1 MGIFDECIRQELYSN
16 EPPQSNVLGF
26 VHHSHSAATQLFHDA
41 VMRNGL
47 ADHWRE
53 SYGFETNES
62 MKGLELDDSKKCC
75 WSNIAID
82 ILARAPEKQQVIESV
97 APCRRKF
104 LWWWYY
110 YQPVNPSLKTS
121 LQNAAAW
128 DPSPYDGD
136 ASL

>member
-1 MGIFDECIRQELYSN
+1 
-16 EPPQSNVLGF
+16 
-26 VHHSHSAATQLFHDA
+26 
-41 VMRNGL
+41 
-47 ADHWRE
+47 
-53 SYGFETNES
+53 

-97 APCRRKF
+97 APYRRKF
-104 LWWWYY
+104 PWRWYY

-128 DPSPYDGD
+128 DPSQYDGD
-136 ASL
+136 ASLWALGQGETVRQDEFFKFLCERPRGSCHPSPMQVPFFFQLEESMWSKKER